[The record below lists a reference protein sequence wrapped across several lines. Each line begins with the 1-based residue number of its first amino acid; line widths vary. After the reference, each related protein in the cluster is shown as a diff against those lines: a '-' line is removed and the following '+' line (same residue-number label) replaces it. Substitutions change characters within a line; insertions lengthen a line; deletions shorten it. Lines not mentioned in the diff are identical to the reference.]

1 MRRLRPASPLKTP
14 LRTPPTRKTQRAS
27 PHQNRRLRS
36 PGRRSM
42 GDGRARRGAGGAPGT
57 IRGGS
62 VSKSAT
68 KAPRA
73 GIGREEKRGISTI
86 LLARPDSIR
95 AFVADLDNPPPRTGR
110 GGRSPVERRPG
121 QASGRAAPGRAT
133 TTGDDHNGHPGERT
147 GPTDHGDGLPGRS
160 LTPKRALRTRAC
172 SSNRHS
178 RVQNAPLDEEGA
190 GRSHRGP
197 RRRPRGPRRPR
208 PPGRRFR
215 REGLNASSAR
225 RNPPQLAQCELSS
238 TKSTSAR
245 FVRAQ
250 LAQCEL
256 R

>member
-1 MRRLRPASPLKTP
+1 
-14 LRTPPTRKTQRAS
+14 
-27 PHQNRRLRS
+27 
-36 PGRRSM
+36 M
-42 GDGRARRGAGGAPGT
+42 GDGRARCGAGGAPVA

-73 GIGREEKRGISTI
+73 GIGHEEKRGISTI
-86 LLARPDSIR
+86 LLARSGSIR
-95 AFVADLDNPPPRTGR
+95 AFVADLDNPRRCEPPGR
-110 GGRSPVERRPG
+110 APRAGRWPG

-133 TTGDDHNGHPGERT
+133 TTTGTPASEQGPQATEAASPDDP
-147 GPTDHGDGLPGRS
+147 PA
-160 LTPKRALRTRAC
+160 PKRALRTRKC

-197 RRRPRGPRRPR
+197 RRRPCGPRRPR

-225 RNPPQLAQCELSS
+225 RNPPQLAPCELSS
-238 TKSTSAR
+238 HNVSSAR

>member
-1 MRRLRPASPLKTP
+1 MA
-14 LRTPPTRKTQRAS
+14 TQ
-27 PHQNRRLRS
+27 
-36 PGRRSM
+36 
-42 GDGRARRGAGGAPGT
+42 GGG
-57 IRGGS
+57 

-86 LLARPDSIR
+86 LLARSGSIR
-95 AFVADLDNPPPRTGR
+95 AFVADLDNPRRCGPPGTPGKGATGR
-110 GGRSPVERRPG
+110 SVAGTGLWEGRPRP
-121 QASGRAAPGRAT
+121 
-133 TTGDDHNGHPGERT
+133 GDDHNGHPGERT
-147 GPTDHGDGLPGRS
+147 GPAGHGDGLPGRPPA
-160 LTPKRALRTRAC
+160 PKRALRTRKC

-197 RRRPRGPRRPR
+197 RRRPCGPRRPR

-250 LAQCEL
+250 LAQCDSGNKTKSASGASF
-256 R
+256 